1 MENRVNKLQ
10 TSAFCSSLFSRP
22 LVERVHKIVQKTV
35 RKIFLLLK
43 YEWTLSLIVLLAI
56 CVCSYME
63 MNEQEKNVEY
73 CLVVCMFI
81 LVWQFSAT
89 ILCVDDIERF
99 IEWW

>member
-1 MENRVNKLQ
+1 
-10 TSAFCSSLFSRP
+10 
-22 LVERVHKIVQKTV
+22 
-35 RKIFLLLK
+35 
-43 YEWTLSLIVLLAI
+43 
-56 CVCSYME
+56 ME

>member
-63 MNEQEKNVEY
+63 MNEQKKMWNTV
-73 CLVVCMFI
+73 
-81 LVWQFSAT
+81 
-89 ILCVDDIERF
+89 
-99 IEWW
+99 